1 MDDLSEGLQKFD
13 FHAAI
18 EDLKVRAARARRTRS
33 FMVLVIFLSIG
44 AAVSAVFNYSA
55 KNAFSYRY
63 LADEI
68 SNSTPRD
75 PSIFLYTSRDLLNKA
90 YSNDLILMAR
100 RMDGEEVKK
109 AKLTSEER
117 LAYLHEVDQL
127 VGFYE
132 RAEKAFN
139 GKESG
144 SAVKGADWVSS
155 ISSVAFSFGAIALAI
170 LMLQIAISFIRYY
183 SQLAELYDAQAGA
196 LIASDGNADRAVK
209 FFEMFSPAPVS
220 FGKTPITLYERAFDA
235 LTSIKGR
242 KE

>member
-1 MDDLSEGLQKFD
+1 MDDLGERLKKFD
-13 FHAAI
+13 FDAAI
-18 EDLKVRAARARRTRS
+18 EDLKVRASRARRTRS
-33 FMVLVIFLSIG
+33 LMVLVIFVSIV
-44 AAVSAVFNYSA
+44 AAVSAVFSYSA
-55 KNAFSYRY
+55 NNAFSYRS
-63 LADEI
+63 LAEKI
-68 SNSTPRD
+68 SNSEPRD

-90 YSNDLILMAR
+90 YPNDLIIMGR
-100 RMDGEEVKK
+100 GMDGEEVKK
-109 AKLTSEER
+109 AKLISEER

-139 GKESG
+139 GKDSG
-144 SAVKGADWVSS
+144 SAVRGADWVSS

-196 LIASDGNADRAVK
+196 LIASDGDADRAVK

-220 FGKTPITLYERAFDA
+220 FGKTPLTLYERAFDA

-242 KE
+242 EK